1 MRAVW
6 IFFVSF
12 ISLTNLSAEW
22 RIEPSTQANCKHPKG
37 QIKKQLSALVE
48 AYLEEKGLPTNEG
61 NLLLPRQD
69 DTLRFDNQGP
79 SNEYR
84 FHDRYQIQYGKG
96 LKNGGCHASVI
107 IQEGAPLEQ
116 VKEIFV
122 TALSD
127 PNHTYRLY
135 NTSRPLQTT
144 ASIRKDPLAPHDITN
159 KTSTHGNGHTHHTN
173 KILRKKTTQNQHK
186 TKKSANTLDE
196 NSSLEN
202 AAPPS
207 RKASYSK
214 QADF

>member
-1 MRAVW
+1 MKTVW

-22 RIEPSTQANCKHPKG
+22 RIDPSTQANCKHPKG

-61 NLLLPRQD
+61 NLLLPKQD
-69 DTLRFDNQGP
+69 ETLRFDNQGP
-79 SNEYR
+79 SKEYLN
-84 FHDRYQIQYGKG
+84 HERYQIQYGRG

-107 IQEGAPLEQ
+107 IQEGAPLEK
-116 VKEIFV
+116 VKEIFD

-127 PNHTYRLY
+127 PTLTYRLY
-135 NTSRPLQTT
+135 NTSRPLQTS
-144 ASIRKDPLAPHDITN
+144 ASIRKGPPALHDITN
-159 KTSTHGNGHTHHTN
+159 KTSTHENGNTHHTN
-173 KILRKKTTQNQHK
+173 KILRQKTTQKHHK
-186 TKKSANTLDE
+186 PKNSDNTRGGDG
-196 NSSLEN
+196 SLEN

-214 QADF
+214 RADF